1 MMKGAS
7 SEQKKEWKMGH
18 GQSFN
23 WLPKA
28 QKTLEGN
35 RLLLSWIIVFVFI
48 LVVYSSFVIGLV
60 CKLIFSFLFLA
71 EDCFQETVEAMS
83 HLGIKSDKQAE
94 IFRVRF

>member
-1 MMKGAS
+1 MVRALTGFPRHRRH
-7 SEQKKEWKMGH
+7 WKVTVCFFH
-18 GQSFN
+18 V
-23 WLPKA
+23 
-28 QKTLEGN
+28 
-35 RLLLSWIIVFVFI
+35 IIVFVFI